1 MKDVRDCLD
10 PAIEKSGM
18 KKNVIAERAGLTKQK
33 LCDIIAKRRNLDS
46 NEMMRI
52 CDAMGISPNELVG
65 YGTKAKE
72 VS

>member
-10 PAIEKSGM
+10 PAIKKSGM

-65 YGTKAKE
+65 YGTKE
-72 VS
+72 MN

>member
-65 YGTKAKE
+65 YGGE
-72 VS
+72 LR